1 MAARIALVGTAVFLV
16 FLVALAMA
24 TPPAAAQVPLIAGLT
39 GPSSLAPSQTT
50 AYNLTLSGG
59 PAGAVSYTVRWYVAG
74 PDAAGARP
82 AAANPTTETRNTTAF
97 RLNITAPPRD
107 ADVTLVVSASAQV
120 GTTYENTSVEK
131 AIVVMTPILLS
142 ATFRNDG
149 TTAAVNVTVRFY
161 VDDGLVG
168 SQKIA
173 RIESHAQATPS
184 FNYLPIGL
192 QPGAH
197 RVRIEAD
204 LDGNG
209 IIDSSRG
216 EAVASELFYRTTP
229 GLGTGWTIAIA
240 IAVFLPLLIA
250 TVAVRRRERA

>member
-1 MAARIALVGTAVFLV
+1 MSLAARTALVWAAVL
-16 FLVALAMA
+16 LAALALA
-24 TPPAAAQVPLIAGLT
+24 IPPAAAQVPLLVALT
-39 GPSSLAPSQTT
+39 GPSALAPRQTA
-50 AYNLTLSGG
+50 AYNLSLSGG
-59 PAGAVSYTVRWYVAG
+59 PTGAVTYTVRWYVTG
-74 PDAAGARP
+74 PDAAGGLP
-82 AAANPTTETRNTTAF
+82 AQSNPSTETRNVTAF

-107 ADVTLVVSASAQV
+107 TDVTLVVSVSAHV
-120 GTTYENTSVEK
+120 GATFENASVEK
-131 AIVVMTPILLS
+131 AIVVITPIVLS

-149 TTAAVNVTVRFY
+149 TTAAVNVTARFY

-173 RIESHAQATPS
+173 RIESHAQATAS
-184 FNYLPIGL
+184 FNYLPIGI

-216 EAVASELFYRTTP
+216 EAFASDLFYRTTP
-229 GLGTGWTIAIA
+229 GLGTSWTVLIG
-240 IAVFLPLLIA
+240 IAVFLPVLIV
-250 TVAVRRRERA
+250 TVAARRRGRT

>member
-1 MAARIALVGTAVFLV
+1 MAA
-16 FLVALAMA
+16 
-24 TPPAAAQVPLIAGLT
+24 PPAAAQVPLVVALT
-39 GPSSLAPSQTT
+39 GPASLAPDQTA

-59 PAGAVSYTVRWYVAG
+59 PTGAVTYTVRWYVSG
-74 PDAAGARP
+74 PDAAGAIP
-82 AAANPTTETRNTTAF
+82 AASNPTSQTHNATLF

-107 ADVTLVVSASAQV
+107 ADVTLVVSVSARV
-120 GTTYENTSVEK
+120 GETYENASVEK
-131 AIVVMTPILLS
+131 AIVVITPLVLS

-149 TTAAVNVTVRFY
+149 TTAAVNVTARFY

-173 RIESHAQATPS
+173 RIDSHAQATAS

-216 EAVASELFYRTTP
+216 EAFASDLFYRTTP
-229 GLGTGWTIAIA
+229 GLGTGWTIAIG
-240 IAVFLPLLIA
+240 IAVFLPVLIA

>member
-1 MAARIALVGTAVFLV
+1 VAPRTVLLGAAVL
-16 FLVALAMA
+16 LVALAMA
-24 TPPAAAQVPLIAGLT
+24 TPPAAGQVPLVLALT
-39 GPSSLAPSQTT
+39 GPASLAPGQTA

-59 PAGAVSYTVRWYVAG
+59 PTGAVTYTVRWHVEG
-74 PDAAGARP
+74 PDAAGALPP
-82 AAANPTTETRNTTAF
+82 ASNPTSETHNATAF
-97 RLNITAPPRD
+97 QLNITAPPRD
-107 ADVTLVVSASAQV
+107 TDVTLVVSVSAQV
-120 GTTYENTSVEK
+120 GTTSENASVEK
-131 AIVVMTPILLS
+131 SIVVITPILLS

-173 RIESHAQATPS
+173 RIDSHAQATAS
-184 FNYLPIGL
+184 FNYLPIGM
-192 QPGAH
+192 QPGTH

-216 EAVASELFYRTTP
+216 EAFASDLFYRTTP
-229 GLGTGWTIAIA
+229 GLGTGWTVAIG
-240 IAVFLPLLIA
+240 IAVFLPVLIA

>member
-1 MAARIALVGTAVFLV
+1 MSPRAVFLGAAIL
-16 FLVALAMA
+16 LVALAMA
-24 TPPAAAQVPLIAGLT
+24 APPGAAQVPLVVSVT
-39 GPSSLAPSQTT
+39 GPSALAPSQTA

-59 PAGAVSYTVRWYVAG
+59 PTGAVTYTVRWHVAG
-74 PDAAGARP
+74 PDAADARP
-82 AAANPTTETRNTTAF
+82 AASNPTTETRNTTAF

-107 ADVTLVVSASAQV
+107 ADVTLVVSVNAQV
-120 GTTYENTSVEK
+120 GTTSENTSIEK
-131 AIVVMTPILLS
+131 AIVVITPILLS

-184 FNYLPIGL
+184 FNYLPIGM

-197 RVRIEAD
+197 RVRVEAD

-216 EAVASELFYRTTP
+216 EAVASELFYRSTP
-229 GLGTGWTIAIA
+229 GLGTGWTVAIA
-240 IAVFLPLLIA
+240 IAVFLPVLIA
-250 TVAVRRRERA
+250 TAAVRRRERA

>member
-1 MAARIALVGTAVFLV
+1 MAARLVLLGAAVL
-16 FLVALAMA
+16 LVALAMA
-24 TPPAAAQVPLIAGLT
+24 MPPAAAQVPLVPVLT
-39 GPSSLAPSQTT
+39 GPSSLAPSQTA

-59 PAGAVSYTVRWYVAG
+59 PTGAVSYTVRWYV
-74 PDAAGARP
+74 DATDAIP
-82 AAANPTTETRNTTAF
+82 ASTNPTTDTRNTTSF

-107 ADVTLVVSASAQV
+107 TGVTLVVSVSAQV
-120 GTTYENTSVEK
+120 GTTFENTSVEK
-131 AIVVMTPILLS
+131 SIVVITPITLS

-168 SQKIA
+168 SKKLA
-173 RIESHAQATPS
+173 RIESHAQATAS
-184 FNYLPIGL
+184 YNYLPIGL

-216 EAVASELFYRTTP
+216 EAFASDLFYRTTP
-229 GLGTGWTIAIA
+229 GLGTGLTVLIG
-240 IAVFLPLLIA
+240 IAVFLPVFIG